1 MNNKDN
7 VISMEDYKKRK
18 AREAEVSEAFL
29 DGMPCFPDISV
40 RDLSSTCFRDAPHP
54 TREEMM
60 RMFEDIPPLRFQV
73 KAPKASQPKPWYHWY
88 TQQR

>member
-7 VISMEDYKKRK
+7 VISMEEYKKRK
-18 AREAEVSEAFL
+18 AREAEDCEAFFE
-29 DGMPCFPDISV
+29 GMPCFPDISV
-40 RDLSSTCFRDAPHP
+40 DSTPCFRDAPHP

-73 KAPKASQPKPWYHWY
+73 KAPQPKPSQPKPWYHWY

>member
-1 MNNKDN
+1 MKDN

-29 DGMPCFPDISV
+29 EGMPCFPDISV
-40 RDLSSTCFRDAPHP
+40 RDLSIPCFRDAPHP
-54 TREEMM
+54 TREEMI
-60 RMFEDIPPLRFQV
+60 RMFEDIPPLQIRV
-73 KAPKASQPKPWYHWY
+73 KTPQPQPWYHWY